1 MKLITY
7 YGKARNFNSIGSV
20 KERENSDRNFY
31 FFNLCSV
38 AFTMIV
44 FFTLGMVPQSISG
57 HNYGKTAF
65 FLSGTLGWNG
75 LNTFQRKITTT
86 KHGWFF
92 YENRQE
98 QLMWQ
103 KITMSSWN
111 KTFKQVLSFLSNLTS
126 TLFILRIA
134 LTSHLPEIRSKL
146 RTVFWEISQNS
157 KENTCPWDYFLI
169 NLQVEACNF
178 LKKETLSQVF
188 SCEFREISK
197 NTFFTEHL
205 RWLLLN

>member
-20 KERENSDRNFY
+20 KKRENSERNFY
-31 FFNLCSV
+31 FFNLCSA

-44 FFTLGMVPQSISG
+44 FFTLGMVPQSISS

-103 KITMSSWN
+103 KITMSSCN
-111 KTFKQVLSFLSNLTS
+111 KTFKQVLSFFSNLTS

-146 RTVFWEISQNS
+146 RTVFWEISLNS
-157 KENTCPWDYFLI
+157 QENTCPRDYFLV

-188 SCEFREISK
+188 SCKFCEIFK